1 MHDSAP
7 AKVIQKSEIPRKSAD
22 SLHIASKQAEDKARV
37 RVSELR
43 RKANV
48 DKEKRKDGL
57 RIRRGYVFR
66 GERNDTKPKTVIRT
80 F

>member
-1 MHDSAP
+1 M
-7 AKVIQKSEIPRKSAD
+7 
-22 SLHIASKQAEDKARV
+22 
-37 RVSELR
+37 R
-43 RKANV
+43 RKANK

-57 RIRRGYVFR
+57 RIGRGYVFR